1 VVSKCESTVTRKTL
15 FIQIETSCLVL
26 VVGTLLRD
34 GFHKHSLLYSTIL
47 KAPICQTILERYD

>member
-15 FIQIETSCLVL
+15 FIQIRTSCLVL

-34 GFHKHSLLYSTIL
+34 SFHKRNLLYNTIL